1 MKTSRC
7 WTIFPH
13 RRRRPEVHDVV
24 FATVSVFVSQEGR
37 HARDRGEPIG
47 ANPYP
52 EGSDEHATW
61 ERG

>member
-24 FATVSVFVSQEGR
+24 SATVSVFVSQEGR
-37 HARDRGEPIG
+37 HARDHGEPIG

-52 EGSDEHATW
+52 EGSDEHATC